1 MSRIGNKPIVI
12 PQGVE
17 VKMLDGVCVVKA
29 NNVTLSQKV
38 NPAIDVQ
45 IDDGMIV
52 IKRASDI
59 KEHRALHGLT
69 RALIFNMVTGV
80 KDGFSKELSI
90 EGIGYRAAKE
100 GKNLVLTVG
109 LSHTVNMPEP
119 DGISIECPKP
129 TQIIVKGADK
139 QLVGET
145 AAKIRA
151 VRPPEPYKGKGI
163 RYANETVRLKEGKTG
178 AK

>member
-17 VKMLDGVCVVKA
+17 VTMKDGVCEVKG
-29 NNVTLSQKV
+29 NNVVLTQKV
-38 NPAIDVQ
+38 NPAITVT
-45 IDDGMIV
+45 IEDGKITL
-52 IKRASDI
+52 KRASEQ

-69 RALIFNMVTGV
+69 RALINNMVVGV
-80 KDGFSKELSI
+80 KEGFTKQLNI

-100 GKNLVLTVG
+100 GKKLVLTVG
-109 LSHTVNMPEP
+109 LSHTVEMEEP
-119 DGISIECPKP
+119 QGITFDCPKP

-163 RYANETVRLKEGKTG
+163 RYSDEVVRLKEGKTG